1 MTAWPTI
8 CSTARPKFRI
18 AELAMQRD
26 QPNRS
31 VRVSANSFLSVLA
44 RALKPFSDEF
54 LRNAGRTIGVG
65 LGVLIIDML
74 ARISGIEGG
83 LLNLIGLMR

>member
-1 MTAWPTI
+1 
-8 CSTARPKFRI
+8 
-18 AELAMQRD
+18 MQRD
-26 QPNRS
+26 QRNYLGSLIANNR
-31 VRVSANSFLSVLA
+31 LSVLA

-65 LGVLIIDML
+65 LGVLVTDLM

>member
-1 MTAWPTI
+1 
-8 CSTARPKFRI
+8 
-18 AELAMQRD
+18 MQRD

-31 VRVSANSFLSVLA
+31 GRLSANNNLSSLA
-44 RALKPFSDEF
+44 RMLKPFSDEF

-65 LGVLIIDML
+65 LGVLFTDLI